1 MVRSELR
8 TKIGE
13 RVETTRTVEALL
25 VFPVAALYFAVVAG
39 CVWTDQF
46 VSDSKARGGQLKA
59 CGQISSAVGKTV
71 GEFESVVCLHTLYPH
86 TTAFEPCHHF
96 LQEISGRVSA
106 LFWICAQITKAC
118 IFVDRR
124 ILV

>member
-1 MVRSELR
+1 MRSELR

-13 RVETTRTVEALL
+13 RVEAMRIIEALL

-59 CGQISSAVGKTV
+59 CGQISSAVGKRLV
-71 GEFESVVCLHTLYPH
+71 NSNPLSVCTHSTRTPRRLNQ
-86 TTAFEPCHHF
+86 AAIF
-96 LQEISGRVSA
+96 SRKSA
-106 LFWICAQITKAC
+106 EE
-118 IFVDRR
+118 
-124 ILV
+124 

>member
-13 RVETTRTVEALL
+13 RVEAMRIIEALL

-39 CVWTDQF
+39 CV
-46 VSDSKARGGQLKA
+46 
-59 CGQISSAVGKTV
+59 
-71 GEFESVVCLHTLYPH
+71 
-86 TTAFEPCHHF
+86 HHF

-106 LFWICAQITKAC
+106 LFWICAQIAKAC

>member
-1 MVRSELR
+1 MRSELR

-13 RVETTRTVEALL
+13 RVETMRIIESLL
-25 VFPVAALYFAVVAG
+25 IFPVAALYFAIVAG

-46 VSDSKARGGQLKA
+46 VADPKARGGQLKA

-86 TTAFEPCHHF
+86 AAAFGPGCHF
-96 LQEISGRVSA
+96 FQEISGRV
-106 LFWICAQITKAC
+106 L
-118 IFVDRR
+118 
-124 ILV
+124 

>member
-13 RVETTRTVEALL
+13 RVEAMRIIEALL

-86 TTAFEPCHHF
+86 ATAFEPGHHF
-96 LQEISGRVSA
+96 LQEIG
-106 LFWICAQITKAC
+106 
-118 IFVDRR
+118 RR
-124 ILV
+124 IGALLSTCTR

>member
-13 RVETTRTVEALL
+13 RVEAMRIIEALL

-86 TTAFEPCHHF
+86 ATAFEPGCHF
-96 LQEISGRVSA
+96 FQEIGRRIGA
-106 LFWICAQITKAC
+106 LFRVGA
-118 IFVDRR
+118 
-124 ILV
+124 